1 MNLELI
7 WVNYL
12 GAEHNLGTIGEP
24 SGKYDINRD
33 PILIGDMVTFEY
45 DKRLRSARVV
55 KHWLTGN
62 PQLLGMESLSDEIF
76 NEQKLHLAPR
86 DNLEVGR
93 TVWVGLGDQPDRI
106 VVREQ
111 KTKNYHHDPVRS
123 GNPFTLATL
132 AVLMMKNVERFK
144 PTLPTYELL
153 SALFGETKEGVCKYN
168 LKNINEKIYSQNI
181 RVWSPHPGHYFYMFV
196 NGVTPEPLA
205 YIIINEDILH
215 GPNSHVERIIKSYFI
230 CENLNARVGM
240 FIDEIY
246 KPDDFILSGEEITV
260 AGIEQGIR
268 LILNKS
274 KGV

>member
-12 GAEHNLGTIGEP
+12 GTEHNRGTIGEP

-45 DKRLRSARVV
+45 DKQLRSARVV

-76 NEQKLHLAPR
+76 NEQTLHLAPR

-111 KTKNYHHDPVRS
+111 KTKNYHHDPVQT
-123 GNPFTLATL
+123 GNPFTLVTL
-132 AVLMMKNVERFK
+132 VVLMLKHVERFEPTK
-144 PTLPTYELL
+144 PTHDLL
-153 SALFGETKEGVCKYN
+153 SALFGETKGGLCKYN
-168 LKNINEKIYSQNI
+168 PTNINGKIYSQNI
-181 RVWSPHPGHYFYMFV
+181 KVWSPHRGHYFYMFFGSSV
-196 NGVTPEPLA
+196 PEPLA
-205 YIIINEDILH
+205 YIVIDEDVPP
-215 GPNSHVERIIKSYFI
+215 GPTSHLDRIIKSYFF
-230 CENLNARVGM
+230 CEHLNARVGM

-246 KPDDFILSGEEITV
+246 TPDEFIPSGEEITV

-268 LILNKS
+268 LILNES